1 MDNINRWNLRVL
13 DKALKTRRAVIIS
26 GARQCGKSTLL
37 EMFFGGRVEIRSLDS
52 KRLREAAL
60 LDPQSFVRYDGDGPM
75 VIDEVQKAP
84 ELLSEIKL
92 VVDKNRR
99 PGQYVITG
107 SSDIYS
113 APESDESLAG
123 RVKNMRMRT
132 FTQGEIQGVEPTFLG
147 RLFAND
153 YESRYPGCDK
163 RMVLDVAF
171 RGGYPE
177 VVGLSPQDRREWFLD
192 YVKSLFS
199 KDIKDDE
206 RIRRQRALHDLLKAV
221 AAWSSKFVDSDALQ
235 AACGLSRTTYREYL
249 GVLER
254 YYLCEC
260 VEAWTGTD
268 YARVGK
274 RPKWYTCDTGLMAA
288 LLNWRTKDIEL
299 DPDKSGKIVETFV
312 FTELA
317 AQIDLSGDYSLYQ
330 YRDID
335 KREIDFIVEDADG
348 NLAGIEVKAGSG
360 VGKNDFKHLAWFREH
375 LAKGRQ
381 FVGIVL
387 YAGSETL
394 SFGNGMQAVPISVL
408 WS

>member
-1 MDNINRWNLRVL
+1 MENIKRWNLRVL
-13 DKALKTRRAVIIS
+13 GKALKTRRAVIIS

-37 EMFFGGRVEIRSLDS
+37 EMFFGGKVEIRSLDS
-52 KRLREAAL
+52 KRLRDAAL

-84 ELLSEIKL
+84 QILSEIKL
-92 VVDKNRR
+92 AVDKNRR

-113 APESDESLAG
+113 APESNESLAG
-123 RVKNMRMRT
+123 RVKNIRMRT
-132 FTQGEIQGVEPTFLG
+132 FTQGEIQGTEPQFLA

-153 YESRYPGCDK
+153 YDGRYSDCD
-163 RMVLDVAF
+163 RRTILDIAF

-177 VVGLSPQDRREWFLD
+177 VVGLSHEDRREWFQD

-206 RIRRQRALHDLLKAV
+206 RIRRQRALYDLLKAV
-221 AAWSSKFVDSDALQ
+221 AAWSSKFVDSGAIQ
-235 AACGLSRTTYREYL
+235 SACGLSRSTYRGYL
-249 GVLER
+249 GALER

-268 YARVGK
+268 YARIGK
-274 RPKWYTCDTGLMAA
+274 RPKWYMCDTGLMAA
-288 LLNWRTKDIEL
+288 MLNWRTKDIEL

-335 KREIDFIVEDADG
+335 NREIDFVVEDADG

-360 VGKNDFKHLAWFREH
+360 VGKNDFRHLAWFRDH
-375 LAKGRQ
+375 LAKGRR

-387 YAGSETL
+387 YSGSETL
-394 SFGNGMQAVPISVL
+394 SFGNGMLAVPMSVL
-408 WS
+408 WA

>member
-1 MDNINRWNLRVL
+1 MDNIKRWNLRVL

-92 VVDKNRR
+92 AVDKNRR

-177 VVGLSPQDRREWFLD
+177 VVGLSPQDRREWFQD

-206 RIRRQRALHDLLKAV
+206 RIRRQRALHDLFKAV

-274 RPKWYTCDTGLMAA
+274 RPKWYMCDTGLMAA

-375 LAKGRQ
+375 LSKGRQ

-394 SFGNGMQAVPISVL
+394 SFGNGMLAVPISVL